1 MSISRA
7 KGLKTLWQNSWTNGC
22 TVPRLEK

>member
-7 KGLKTLWQNSWTNGC
+7 KGLILSFVFCSLWVQYFSEW
-22 TVPRLEK
+22 